1 MCGIAGIY
9 SYHTSAKRVE
19 RDELLKIRDAMRSRG
34 PNGEGLWISDEM
46 RVGLAHRR
54 LSIIDLSDAGSQPMM
69 FGDYCIV
76 FNGEIYNYLELKSTL
91 EGKGHI
97 FKSRSDT
104 EVLLHLYAE
113 YGSDMLNYLRGM
125 YAFAIWDKKRNGL
138 FLARDPFGIKP
149 LYYADD
155 GKTIRFASQ
164 VKALL
169 HGGGIDTT
177 PEPAG
182 HAGFFLWGHVPEPY
196 TFYKAIRSLPAGQS
210 LWIGNE
216 GRHRFDTFFNIQKE
230 YADSKDNNKDSI
242 GKEELI
248 EELHAALNDSIQH
261 HLIAD
266 VPVGIFLSSGLDS
279 TTIAALASENSTSK
293 LQSITLAFAE
303 FAGGNE
309 DESILAK
316 LVADKY
322 GIDHQTKWIAKHD
335 FNGLLADF
343 LQAMD
348 QPTID
353 GLNSY
358 LVSKVA
364 AQSGLKVALSGM
376 GGDEIFGG
384 YPSFKDIPMM
394 VRLLG
399 FGQFLPG
406 FGKMFRWISA
416 PVIKKFTSPK
426 YAGLLE
432 YGGDF
437 GGAYLLRHGL
447 YMPWEL
453 PELMDPDM
461 ARDGWNELCTLPRLR
476 DTTNGISSDHMK
488 VSALELSWY
497 MRNQLLRDVDWASM
511 AHSLEIRVPLL
522 DIKLIQSI
530 IPLMQMG
537 TAPSKIDMARTPNVQ
552 LPDEILN
559 KPKTGFNI
567 PLQDWLSNEKL
578 QIAPEKRMRYWSKKI
593 YSEFYAG

>member
-1 MCGIAGIY
+1 MCGIAGIF
-9 SYHTSAKRVE
+9 SYNHCEEHVRRE
-19 RDELLKIRDAMRSRG
+19 ELIRMRDAMRSRG
-34 PNGEGLWISDEM
+34 PDGEGFWISEDQ

-76 FNGEIYNYLELKSTL
+76 YNGEIYNYLELKSGL
-91 EGKGHI
+91 ESRGHN
-97 FKSRSDT
+97 FKSQSDT

-113 YGSDMLNYLRGM
+113 YGSDMLDYLRGM
-125 YAFAIWDKKRNGL
+125 YAFAIWDKRRHGL

-155 GKTIRFASQ
+155 GQTIRFASQ

-169 HGGGIDTT
+169 HGGGVDTA

-210 LWIGNE
+210 LWIGKD
-216 GRHRFDTFFNIQKE
+216 GRHRFNTFFNIQKE
-230 YADSKDNNKDSI
+230 YADSKNSYARSPST
-242 GKEELI
+242 EELI
-248 EELHAALNDSIQH
+248 QELHVALNDSIQH

-279 TTIAALASENSTSK
+279 TTIAALASENSTNK
-293 LQSITLAFAE
+293 LRAITLAFSE

-316 LVADKY
+316 LVANKY
-322 GIDHQTKWIAKHD
+322 GIDHETKWIAKHD
-335 FNGLLADF
+335 FQDLLADF
-343 LQAMD
+343 FQAMD

-358 LVSKVA
+358 LVSKAA
-364 AQSGLKVALSGM
+364 AQLGLKVALSGM

-384 YPSFKDIPMM
+384 YSSFKDIPLM
-394 VRLLG
+394 VRFLG
-399 FGQFLPG
+399 FGQLLPG
-406 FGKMFRWISA
+406 SGKAFRWITA
-416 PVIKKFTSPK
+416 PIMKKFTSPK

-453 PELMDPDM
+453 PEVMDPDM
-461 ARDGWNELCTLPRLR
+461 ARDGWSELCTLPRLR
-476 DTTNGISSDHMK
+476 DTTNGISNAHMK

-522 DIKLIQSI
+522 DIKLLQII
-530 IPLMQMG
+530 IPLMQMK
-537 TAPSKIDMARTPNVQ
+537 TPPSKTDMARTPNLQ

-559 KPKTGFNI
+559 KPRTGFNI
-567 PLQDWLSNEKL
+567 PLHEWLSSEKV
-578 QIAPEKRMRYWSKKI
+578 QIPPEKRMRFWSKKI
-593 YSEFYAG
+593 YSEFYAV